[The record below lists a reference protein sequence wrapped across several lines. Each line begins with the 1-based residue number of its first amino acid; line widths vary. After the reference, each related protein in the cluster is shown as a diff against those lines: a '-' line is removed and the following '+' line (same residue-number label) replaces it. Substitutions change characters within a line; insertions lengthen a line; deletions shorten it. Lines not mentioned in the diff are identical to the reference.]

1 LPQNYLSFGLPKAKA
16 QGLRPLGP
24 QQFFKQIPT
33 PAASSCQG
41 DTLLAFKKRRA
52 IMVGTLVIFVYG
64 LFQLFGPNPAIIIS
78 EDTTVI
84 TSPLRADGLPDYQK
98 YWRDFGREGVTPENN
113 GAVLFWR
120 AVWPGELGQQHRQLV
135 CDTLGITPM
144 PVEHESLQE
153 PYGSVTRHQVAF
165 WLTEQYQKGLSPAE
179 SDELLNDENQKTIQ
193 SINAEEAIG
202 DALSRP
208 WTSEQLP
215 PLADWVNSS
224 EKPFAL
230 LTEASQRP
238 KWWSP
243 SPSLLGDNYEG
254 AIQMLLPGV
263 QRLRSVGRAYSIRA
277 MWHAGEGRPQEA
289 WEDIKTSM
297 RFARLCSQGL
307 TLVEQLVGIAID
319 AIALRQTTTFLHH
332 CKPDAELARQVLAD
346 LNAFEKP
353 FDVVRSF
360 GKGERLFFADTVI
373 MLLQNKKYLTSI
385 DFGTLGGSDLNFGF
399 TAMSWR
405 VDWNHV
411 LREGNRWFDRLETA
425 ARTSSFQDRQIALI
439 EYNGDLNEQV
449 HSVKNPARVAT
460 TFLNTRARSAWV
472 ADSLLGLLMPALE
485 AALAAEERATVFLD
499 LTRVAAALAVYRA
512 EHDNYPEKL
521 EDLVPSVLEK
531 LPEDLYS
538 GNPFKYSRKPDG
550 GYVLYS
556 VYQNGTDDRGTN
568 YDGQIIDGEWVDE
581 EAYNGNYEPG
591 DLVIRV
597 PAPAFQLPPSPIL
610 NQ

>member
-1 LPQNYLSFGLPKAKA
+1 
-16 QGLRPLGP
+16 
-24 QQFFKQIPT
+24 
-33 PAASSCQG
+33 
-41 DTLLAFKKRRA
+41 
-52 IMVGTLVIFVYG
+52 MVGTLVIFVYG

-120 AVWPGELGQQHRQLV
+120 AVWPGELGQQHRQLM
-135 CDTLGITPM
+135 CDTLGIKPM
-144 PVEHESLQE
+144 PFEHESLQE

-165 WLTEQYQKGLSPAE
+165 WLTEQYQKGLSTEE
-179 SDELLNDENQKTIQ
+179 SDALLGDDIQ
-193 SINAEEAIG
+193 QAIQGNNAEQAIG

-215 PLADWVNSS
+215 PLADWIAAS
-224 EKPFAL
+224 EKPFAM

-243 SPSLLGDNYEG
+243 SPSLLDDKHYEG

-263 QRLRSVGRAYSIRA
+263 QRLRGVGRAYSIRA

-289 WEDIKTSM
+289 WDDLKTSM

-307 TLVEQLVGIAID
+307 TLVEQLVGIAVD

-332 CKPDAELARQVLAD
+332 CQPDAELARQVLAD
-346 LNAFEKP
+346 LNTFEKP
-353 FDVVRSF
+353 CDVVRSF
-360 GKGERLFFADTVI
+360 GQGERLFMADTVI
-373 MLLQNKKYLTSI
+373 MLLQNDEYLNVV
-385 DFGTLGGSDLNFGF
+385 DFGNAGGGIMNFGL
-399 TAMSWR
+399 TAMSCR

-411 LREGNRWFDRLETA
+411 LREGNRWCDRLCEA
-425 ARTSSFQDRQIALI
+425 AGKSDFKERQIAMI
-439 EYNGDLNEQV
+439 EYEGDLNAEV
-449 HSVKNPARVAT
+449 ETVRNPARIAT
-460 TFLNTRARSAWV
+460 TFLNTRARSAWI
-472 ADSLLGLLMPALE
+472 ADALMGLMMPALE
-485 AALAAEERATVFLD
+485 AALKAEERATVLLD

-512 EHDNYPEKL
+512 ENGEYPEKL
-521 EDLVPSVLEK
+521 EQLVPSVLEK

-556 VYQNGTDDRGTN
+556 VFQNGTDDRGSA
-568 YDGQIIDGEWVDE
+568 YDGQIIDGEWATE
-581 EAYNGNYEPG
+581 ETEDAWRDGG

-597 PAPAFQLPPSPIL
+597 PAPAFKLPPSPIL

>member
-1 LPQNYLSFGLPKAKA
+1 M
-16 QGLRPLGP
+16 
-24 QQFFKQIPT
+24 
-33 PAASSCQG
+33 
-41 DTLLAFKKRRA
+41 KKRRA

-98 YWRDFGREGVTPENN
+98 YWRDFGNEGVTPENN

-120 AVWPGELGQQHRQLV
+120 AVWPGELGGEDRQHV
-135 CDTLGITPM
+135 CDALGINPM
-144 PVEHESLQE
+144 PVEHESLQD
-153 PYGSVTRHQVAF
+153 PYGSVSRHQVAF
-165 WLTEQYQKGLSPAE
+165 WLTEQYQKGLS
-179 SDELLNDENQKTIQ
+179 SDEADALLSDDIQ
-193 SINAEEAIG
+193 QAIQGVNADNTIG
-202 DALSRP
+202 DAMSRP

-215 PLADWVNSS
+215 PLADWVAAS

-230 LTEASQRP
+230 LDEASQRP

-263 QRLRSVGRAYSIRA
+263 QRLRGVGRAYSIRA

-289 WEDIKTSM
+289 WEDLKTSM

-307 TLVEQLVGIAID
+307 TLVEQLVGIAVD

-332 CKPDAELARQVLAD
+332 CNPDAELARQVLAD
-346 LNAFEKP
+346 LNALEKP
-353 FDVVRSF
+353 CDVVRSF
-360 GKGERLFFADTVI
+360 GKGERLFMADTVI
-373 MLLQNKKYLTSI
+373 MLLQNDEYLNVV
-385 DFGTLGGSDLNFGF
+385 DFGNSGGGILNFGL
-399 TAMSWR
+399 TAMSCR

-411 LREGNRWFDRLETA
+411 LREGNRWFDRLHEA
-425 ARTSSFQDRQIALI
+425 ANEPDYQARRIAMI
-439 EYNGDLNEQV
+439 EYQAELSAEV
-449 HSVKNPARVAT
+449 ESVKNPARIAT

-472 ADSLLGLLMPALE
+472 ADSLLDLLMPALE
-485 AALAAEERATVFLD
+485 AALKAEERATVFLD

-512 EHDNYPEKL
+512 EHGEYPEKL
-521 EDLVPSVLEK
+521 DDLIPSVLEK

-556 VYQNGTDDRGTN
+556 VYQNGTDDRGSA
-568 YDGQIIDGEWVDE
+568 YDGQIIDGEWAIE
-581 EAYNGNYEPG
+581 ETEDAWRDGG

-597 PAPAFQLPPSPIL
+597 PAPAFELPASPL
-610 NQ
+610 QP

>member
-1 LPQNYLSFGLPKAKA
+1 
-16 QGLRPLGP
+16 
-24 QQFFKQIPT
+24 
-33 PAASSCQG
+33 
-41 DTLLAFKKRRA
+41 LAFKKRRA

-120 AVWPGELGQQHRQLV
+120 AVWPGELGQQHRQLM

-165 WLTEQYQKGLSPAE
+165 WLTEQYQKGLSPAG
-179 SDELLNDENQKTIQ
+179 SDALLNDENQKTIQ
-193 SINAEEAIG
+193 SINAEQAIG

-215 PLADWVNSS
+215 PLGDWINSS

-243 SPSLLGDNYEG
+243 SPSLLDDKNYEG

-289 WEDIKTSM
+289 WGDLKTSM
-297 RFARLCSQGL
+297 RFARVCSQGL

-332 CKPDAELARQVLAD
+332 CEPDAELARQVLAD

-353 FDVVRSF
+353 SDVVRSF
-360 GKGERLFFADTVI
+360 DKGERLFMADTAI
-373 MLLQNKKYLTSI
+373 MLTQNKNYLT
-385 DFGTLGGSDLNFGF
+385 DMNFGTLGAENMNFGF
-399 TAMSWR
+399 TAMAWR

-411 LREGNRWFDRLETA
+411 LRENNRWCDRLYEA
-425 ARTSSFQDRQIALI
+425 AGKSNYQERQIAMI
-439 EYNGDLNEQV
+439 EFQGDLNAGID
-449 HSVKNPARVAT
+449 SVKNPARVAT

-472 ADSLLGLLMPALE
+472 ADSLIGLMMPALE
-485 AALAAEERATVFLD
+485 AALKAEERATVFLD

-512 EHDNYPEKL
+512 EHGNYPDKL

-538 GNPFKYSRKPDG
+538 GNPYKFSRKPDG

-556 VYQNGTDDRGTN
+556 VFQNGTDDRGSN
-568 YDGQIIDGEWVDE
+568 YDGQIIDGEWATE
-581 EAYNGNYEPG
+581 ETKDAWRDGG

-597 PAPAFQLPPSPIL
+597 PAPAFELPASPIGEPASAGAEP
-610 NQ
+610 

>member
-1 LPQNYLSFGLPKAKA
+1 
-16 QGLRPLGP
+16 
-24 QQFFKQIPT
+24 
-33 PAASSCQG
+33 
-41 DTLLAFKKRRA
+41 
-52 IMVGTLVIFVYG
+52 MVGTLVIFVYG
-64 LFQLFGPNPAIIIS
+64 LFQAFGPSPAIVVS

-84 TSPLRADGLPDYQK
+84 TAPLRADGLPDFQK

-120 AVWPGELGQQHRQLV
+120 ATWPGELGQQHRQLM
-135 CDTLGITPM
+135 CDTLGISPM

-153 PYGSVTRHQVAF
+153 PYGTVTRHQVAF
-165 WLTEQYQKGLSPAE
+165 WLTEQYQKGLSPE
-179 SDELLNDENQKTIQ
+179 QSDAFLSDDIQQAIQ
-193 SINAEEAIG
+193 SINAEQAIG

-215 PLADWVNSS
+215 PLADWITAS

-230 LTEASQRP
+230 LDEASRRP

-254 AIQMLLPGV
+254 AISMLLPGV
-263 QRLRSVGRAYSIRA
+263 QRLRGVGRAYSIRA

-289 WEDIKTSM
+289 WNDLKTSM

-319 AIALRQTTTFLHH
+319 SIALRQTATLLHH
-332 CKPDAELARQVLAD
+332 AEPNADLARQVLTD

-353 FDVVRSF
+353 SNVVRSF
-360 GKGERLFFADTVI
+360 DKGERLFFADTVL
-373 MLLQNKKYLTSI
+373 MLAKDGSYLKGV
-385 DFGTLGGSDLNFGF
+385 DLGLASGASFFDYN
-399 TAMSWR
+399 TAWLR
-405 VDWNHV
+405 IDWNIV
-411 LREGNRWFDRLETA
+411 LRNANKAYTQLLEA
-425 ARTSSFQDRQIALI
+425 AKLPTFQERRVGLVQFESELSSDARSFRDPGSIAL
-439 EYNGDLNEQV
+439 
-449 HSVKNPARVAT
+449 S
-460 TFLNTRARSAWV
+460 FLNMSTRSVCLGDALI
-472 ADSLLGLLMPALE
+472 SLMMPALN
-485 AALAAEERATVFLD
+485 AAVAAEERAEAFLD

-512 EHDNYPEKL
+512 EHGEYPEQL
-521 EDLVPSVLEK
+521 EELVPSVLEK

-556 VYQNGTDDRGTN
+556 VYQNGTDDRGSA
-568 YDGQIIDGEWVDE
+568 YDGQIIDGEWAIE
-581 EAYNGNYEPG
+581 ETKDAWRDGG

-597 PAPAFQLPPSPIL
+597 PAPAFELPSAPTL